1 MRQEMTQHG
10 KQQIVHTV
18 AANLREAR
26 LARKLSQHEV
36 GVAVGTTGPAV
47 SRWEN
52 GRVEPGA
59 AYRVALADLLFA
71 GDVSALYR
79 ETEKAA

>member
-1 MRQEMTQHG
+1 MQQQVE
-10 KQQIVHTV
+10 QQISQVV
-18 AANLREAR
+18 ATNLREAR
-26 LARKLSQHEV
+26 QSRRLTQHEV

-47 SRWEN
+47 SRWEA
-52 GRVEPGA
+52 GRNEPGPV
-59 AYRVALADLLFA
+59 YRQALADLFFG